1 MKLRKLI
8 EGIADAAASLESAAG
23 RGLMKRIPVFGIIA
37 FSGCSVNALAHLFMG
52 NAVHPAPWYWLAACL
67 VEGVTAWLVWAC
79 VGVYHQLT
87 RTRQTRQ
94 DRRFFLG
101 VALDYVLLALLP
113 LSVSVYANGLEFGG
127 GWGFLLGAVFPALSV
142 ACAIGAA
149 MPETVA
155 GHKRRKARQKAEE
168 EAEKAKN
175 EARRAEEERRKTLE
189 DQRKE
194 EEAQRKEAAKL
205 AQNLEGAGAARAT
218 YDALA
223 ADPSLTRAE
232 VAQRL
237 GLTPQTVSGHL
248 IQLESLGLVER
259 DNGKISIRGKNDDQ
273 D

>member
-101 VALDYVLLALLP
+101 VALAYVLLALLP

-149 MPETVA
+149 IPETVA

-168 EAEKAKN
+168 EAEKARKAEEKRAK
-175 EARRAEEERRKTLE
+175 EARKREEEERKREE
-189 DQRKE
+189 DR
-194 EEAQRKEAAKL
+194 RKEAERWAREI
-205 AQNLEGAGAARAT
+205 ARAGAAKET
-218 YDALA
+218 YYILVER
-223 ADPSLTRAE
+223 PESTRE
-232 VAQRL
+232 EIAQAIAK
-237 GLTPQTVSGHL
+237 TPQTVSIHL
-248 IQLESLGLVER
+248 QRLESLGLVER
-259 DNGKISIRGKNDDQ
+259 DNGRVTRVVGAGT
-273 D
+273 